1 MCFKIEHLVNT
12 KVFTEK
18 NESHPIYL
26 QPTAREED
34 GRGCWGITLM
44 KTAKLRQGVCSGG
57 RREGSRPPHPSRGLW
72 RGACCNE
79 KHDKGDNKSFL
90 IKWLSHILIS
100 AHKKEMRGLCGSHRV
115 SLMWFF
121 FSSSVFHCGLLWLCF
136 WHGVSFFFFPLR
148 DTTDILET
156 FHSFSTPRRMTL
168 PQQNGASSSHSSVSV
183 WPKYSPSSSKDYHKR
198 FR

>member
-1 MCFKIEHLVNT
+1 MCFIIEHLVNT

-26 QPTAREED
+26 QPTAKEED

-72 RGACCNE
+72 WGACCNE

-136 WHGVSFFFFPLR
+136 WHGVSFFFSSERYHRHFR
-148 DTTDILET
+148 NISFVFCTQKNDTSTTEWGQQLPFLCLSVTKIFT
-156 FHSFSTPRRMTL
+156 FI
-168 PQQNGASSSHSSVSV
+168 
-183 WPKYSPSSSKDYHKR
+183 
-198 FR
+198 